1 MSLPSCGKPS
11 SDIGRDYRERC
22 EEQISRGS
30 IPDPN
35 GFKTCSNRAGG
46 SWNIAPQH
54 GRYVITMLGTCCT
67 DCKQFLDGIAL
78 RVNSAITRGIIPRP
92 VDRNRANLDEV
103 LRTLNPASTL
113 RNTVV
118 GSGAVQTQK

>member
-1 MSLPSCGKPS
+1 MSRQSCGKPS
-11 SDIGRDYRERC
+11 SDIGQEYLRVCGER
-22 EEQISRGS
+22 ISRGS
-30 IPDPN
+30 IPDPH

-78 RVNSAITRGIIPRP
+78 RVNSAITRGVIPRP
-92 VDRNRANLDEV
+92 VDRNRANLDEI